1 MKRRKKRQSIRGY
14 IYDVG
19 HLIEAC
25 HTSYENKSQHQRRKP
40 EVRAVM
46 DDTLS
51 FATAKLAEIT
61 GDTYR
66 VGDYRHFPLR
76 DRKKV
81 RPISVLPYADRCVQN
96 LYKGGVEPVIINQA
110 TDDMCAGLPGRG
122 VTSSEA
128 RWCVVRK
135 VRNIMKKDGAVWMWQ
150 GDISKFYDNISNV
163 IVMRELERIV
173 TDKVVLA
180 LLREHVMKQS
190 NLAIG
195 DPISHLIASLVIA
208 PLVRHLKA
216 HGATLVN
223 YADDFW
229 CVAPTREEA
238 YRIKRLAEKYA
249 VTHLRLH
256 FKPSQVRRID
266 AGPFCFCGFVF
277 HPNGKVFLSSETKRR
292 YVKSRHKK
300 RSRASY
306 NGMLLMCNSRHLRK
320 KVEMYDNNRNGHGK
334 VSDKICGQA
343 A

>member
-1 MKRRKKRQSIRGY
+1 MKRSKRRQSIRAY

-25 HTSYENKSQHQRRKP
+25 HTSYENKSPRQKQKP

-46 DDTLS
+46 DDVVA
-51 FATAKLAEIT
+51 FAVGMNKEIV
-61 GDTYR
+61 GGTYHP
-66 VGDYRHFPLR
+66 GDYRKFSLK

-81 RPISVLPYADRCVQN
+81 RMISVLPYCDRSVQN
-96 LYKGGVEPVIINQA
+96 LYKGAVEPVIINQT

-122 VTSSEA
+122 VTASEA

-150 GDISKFYDNISNV
+150 GDISKFYDNIRNV

-180 LLREHVMKQS
+180 LLREHIMKQG

-208 PLVRHLKA
+208 PLVRDLKA

-223 YADDFW
+223 YADDFL

-266 AGPFCFCGFVF
+266 DGPFRFCGFVF
-277 HPNGKVFLSSETKRR
+277 HPNGKVFLGSETKRR

-334 VSDKICGQA
+334 VSDKIRGQA